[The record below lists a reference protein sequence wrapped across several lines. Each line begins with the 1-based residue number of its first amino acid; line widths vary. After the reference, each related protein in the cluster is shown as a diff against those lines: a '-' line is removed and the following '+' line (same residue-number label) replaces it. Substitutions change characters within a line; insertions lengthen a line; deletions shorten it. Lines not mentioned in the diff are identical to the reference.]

1 MGLEI
6 TAMDIIYIILIG
18 ILYAIILCMEVQI
31 KSIKTMMEERWL
43 DHQEPMNGQ
52 KPKEKT

>member
-1 MGLEI
+1 MEI
-6 TAMDIIYIILIG
+6 TAMDIVYVILIG
-18 ILYAIILCMEVQI
+18 ILYAIVLCMEVQI

-52 KPKEKT
+52 KSKEKT